1 MTQFPTDVGLRM
13 NYLPYFVS
21 SIIEYQHIMKLL
33 LSACFAFL
41 FFDASF
47 AKTFETAPKDSVTG
61 IVDKSA
67 ALLIIDK
74 GKQLI
79 NDGKVRDALLVFREA
94 AMKDPFQWKASFWIA
109 YCHYKLNNFG
119 YSRQYSLEAI
129 RKGGSDVDNDI
140 YEILGSSYHRM
151 GEIDSAQ
158 LYYQKALDI
167 LPKARSKELEIE
179 KKLGECA
186 FAKNAMTK
194 TANIR
199 QVVTGE
205 VNSGYND
212 YAPVL
217 TADGKHL
224 YFTSRRGNTTGGRM
238 NPDDQEYFEDVYR
251 AVWNAQT
258 NQWDSISNEIER
270 MNTDGHDALA
280 WISKDGLNAVLT
292 WNNTAT
298 EDKVLTKSGDICEI
312 EFTKKMKWAPA
323 RPIANKTINTTFFE
337 GAATLTAD
345 GNTMYFVSD
354 RKGDK
359 RSTDIYMAQKTG
371 KKWGNA
377 VLLSD
382 SINTT
387 GRETTPFISPDG
399 RFLFFSS
406 DGHRGMGG
414 LDVYV
419 SENTGSGWTTPVNL
433 GAAVNT
439 VNDDTHFKVYKE
451 FNKVFMAGIN
461 LSGQK
466 SSFDIYEI
474 DLSALKLPV
483 KL

>member
-1 MTQFPTDVGLRM
+1 
-13 NYLPYFVS
+13 
-21 SIIEYQHIMKLL
+21 MKLL
-33 LSACFAFL
+33 LSACFVL
-41 FFDASF
+41 FFFGCSF
-47 AKTFETAPKDSVTG
+47 AKTNETTPKDSVTG

-74 GKQLI
+74 GKQLLTE
-79 NDGKVRDALLVFREA
+79 GKVRDALLVFREA
-94 AMKDPFQWKASFWIA
+94 GIKDPYQWKAAFWTA

-119 YSRQYSLEAI
+119 YSRQYCLEAI

-140 YEILGSSYHRM
+140 YEILGASYHRL
-151 GEIDSAQ
+151 GELDSAQ
-158 LYYQKALDI
+158 LYYQKAFDL
-167 LPKARSKELEIE
+167 LPKSRAKELGIE
-179 KKLGECA
+179 KKLAECA
-186 FAKNAMTK
+186 FAKNALKK
-194 TANIR
+194 TSNIR
-199 QVVTGE
+199 QVVTGDI
-205 VNSGYND
+205 NSGYND

-217 TADGKHL
+217 TADGKQL
-224 YFTSRRGNTTGGRM
+224 YFTSRRANTTGGRM

-251 AVWNAQT
+251 AVWNENT
-258 NQWDSISNEIER
+258 KQWDSITNEIER
-270 MNTDGHDALA
+270 MNTDGHDALT
-280 WISKDGLNAVLT
+280 WISKNGLNAVIT

-323 RPIANKTINTTFFE
+323 KPIANKTINTTYFE
-337 GAATLTAD
+337 GSATLTAD

-359 RSTDIYMAQKTG
+359 RSTDIYMVQKVG

-377 VLLSD
+377 VVLSD

-387 GRETTPFISPDG
+387 GRETTPFITPDG

-419 SENTGSGWTTPVNL
+419 SENTGYGWSTPINL
-433 GAAVNT
+433 GAAINT
-439 VNDDTHFKVYKE
+439 VNDDTHFKIYKE
-451 FNKVFMAGIN
+451 FNKVYMAGIN

-483 KL
+483 EL